1 MNSSTKLSKP
11 AKVSA
16 VHSLNEM
23 EYSIRNIA
31 KILGIGKNSVSRY
44 LKEAPESEW
53 VQFGDSIKRMIMIK
67 EEEVLAKTISDI
79 GNRMSEATFY
89 ELIGLYKTLSELRY
103 RVGISNQT
111 SDQQP
116 INVQVVDYS
125 KTK

>member
-1 MNSSTKLSKP
+1 
-11 AKVSA
+11 
-16 VHSLNEM
+16 
-23 EYSIRNIA
+23 
-31 KILGIGKNSVSRY
+31 
-44 LKEAPESEW
+44 
-53 VQFGDSIKRMIMIK
+53 MIMIK

-125 KTK
+125 KAK